1 LKSDV
6 RFSDFFK
13 RLPVRDLEFWFDIGL
28 KSWHG
33 EELMDHLKCGLHT
46 IFITLLCLFGIGS
59 AQQAVLGAGAVVI
72 NEIHHNPD
80 VKTELVEFI
89 ELHNTGASP
98 VTIGGWMLTSAV
110 DYTFVGGT
118 TIPAG
123 GYVVV
128 TENTNAFR
136 AKFGFAALGPW
147 VGSLNNFGD
156 RVVLRNAAGQ
166 IQDEVDY
173 GLGFPWPT
181 VGDPPGASIE
191 LVNPNLDNDLGG
203 SWRASAQPAGGGSQG
218 TRLINNGATWRYVK
232 GTNEASTPPTLWRE
246 PGFVDVTWSSGVLP
260 IGYDAPG
267 GIVPATPL
275 NDMNGGYTS
284 VFLRRTFVATNV
296 AAITALQLEALYDDG
311 FKLFIN
317 GSNVYNASMPTGE
330 VPYNGLAGG
339 TAREDN
345 TFNLI
350 NLPVPATYLVEG
362 NNTIAIQLHNILL
375 SGSSDAFIDVRLT
388 AHYGATGS
396 GPSPGRINNTF
407 ANNIP
412 PQIRQVDHSPNE
424 PTNGQVVTI
433 TAKISDPDSVT
444 NVTLLYQ
451 IVDPGSYI
459 EITDAAYTNNWTA
472 IAMNDAGAGG
482 DEMAG
487 DDTYTVQLPGSL
499 QVHRRLIRYRIVAH
513 DGGGRSVRVP
523 YADDPQ
529 PNFAYFVYNG
539 VPEWR
544 GALNGG
550 TQTIFPPAVMS
561 RLPTYHLIS
570 KRTSVEQGTWFE
582 RYAGDLYKW
591 NGTLVYDGRVYDH
604 IRYRARG
611 GVWRYS
617 MVKNMWKFDFN
628 RGHDFEARDD
638 WGRKFDVPWRKLN
651 LGASIQ
657 QRDFWHRGEQG
668 MFEAVGFKMF
678 NLAGVE
684 SPHTVFC
691 TFRIID
697 EAQESNAANQ
707 YEGDFWGAY
716 LAIEQED
723 GRFLEEHGLPDGNLY
738 KMEGGTG
745 ELNNLGPQGPV
756 DKSDLNYFIGNYT
769 GQGEAWWR
777 TNLNIPH
784 YLSYQTMVQAI
795 HHYDI
800 CYDKNFFYF
809 KNPITKLWQVHS
821 WDFDLTWADNM
832 FDSGCG
838 GQDRIYQRLLDG
850 TKPVVQMEWR
860 NRIREVRDLMWNT
873 DQAYR
878 IIDEYVWRLRGPT
891 AGPTILDAD
900 RFMWDYNP
908 KMASGTYSQNIG
920 KAGQGE
926 FYQFSQER
934 PSMPGLPVSFD
945 ATIQIMKR
953 YVNVRGSFLDGIAA
967 DSNIPGTPIV
977 TSTSPANYPLNR
989 LMFRVSNYSGVN
1001 GFAAL
1006 KWRIAEITPTNVP
1019 VSSLTEPA
1027 KYEITANWES
1037 PEIAP
1042 FNSDVSIPSHAVRVG
1057 STYRVRCRFKDVTGR
1072 WGRWSPPIEFRCGPP
1087 DTSVELLANL
1097 RISELMYHSA
1107 AGSDFDFVELHH
1119 AGGPLPLELNGA
1131 KFTQGIDYTFGAG
1144 VVIPAGGYL
1153 VLAKTTNIAAFRA
1166 YYGLSNS
1173 VPVLGGYSGNFDNGG
1188 EQVTLRTSA
1197 GGTDIASFEYSD
1209 GRSWPVQADGA
1220 GHSLVPLDSAMD
1232 GQKSGALN
1240 YGGNWRASS
1249 YIKGSPGRAD
1259 PAATTDILLNEV
1271 TAHTD
1276 FMSELDSND
1285 WLELHNRTAS
1295 AFTFG
1300 ANWFLSDDRTNLTKW
1315 MIPAGTMIPAEGFVS
1330 FDEQT
1335 GFHNPTNIGFGLS
1348 KSGEDVLLSHL
1359 PGGGLDRVVDAAAF
1373 KGQENDWSLGRHP
1386 DSGAFWYALSPRT
1399 RDGANAAPRLGVVI
1413 SELMYH
1419 PPDIGTNDNALDEYI
1434 EIFNSSGVSLALFNT
1449 NGTWRIDGG
1458 VSFDFPNG
1466 VTLPAMAR
1474 LLVVN
1479 FSPTNAAQS
1488 NAFRATYGIAGNLP
1502 MYGPYTSGKLANSS
1516 ARVAIE
1522 KPQAPDFL
1530 GDPVSWVIVDE
1541 VIYADQSPWGLAA
1554 DGFGHS
1560 LQRLSMLQH
1569 GSDPSNWQAATPT
1582 PGGVYAGGTP
1592 PTITEQPTPPSRT
1605 APAGSDVSYS
1615 VMASGDAPLHYQ
1627 WRLNGR
1633 NVDGATNRVLM
1644 LENVQPAN
1652 AGEYLALVYNAAG
1665 SAVSETVTLFVTTP
1679 PQISAHPQ
1687 SRDVRPGSNVVF
1699 SVFATGAGALSYQW
1713 RSNSVDLVGATTSTY
1728 TIPNAQVVHEGVYT
1742 VVVSDVNGSVVS
1754 LPATLR
1760 VLINPL
1766 FTQHPASQ
1774 TVLAGENAT
1783 FAFAITGNPPPFGY
1797 ILRKLSNP
1805 VTNYVSSERTGSFT
1819 LFNVRT
1825 NDSGSYRVVATNAA
1839 SVTGGASAFASLTVL
1854 ADSDQD
1860 GMPDQWETSYT
1871 LNPTNDFDADL
1882 DYDEDTM
1889 SNVDEY
1895 RAGTNPRDNMSYLR
1909 IESIESELATTG
1921 TMRVS
1926 FIAVSNRTYTVEH
1939 RDSLIP
1945 GAWNRLG
1952 DVSTATTNRLIELVD
1967 SPPVA
1972 ITKRFY
1978 RLATPRMP

>member
-1 LKSDV
+1 
-6 RFSDFFK
+6 
-13 RLPVRDLEFWFDIGL
+13 
-28 KSWHG
+28 
-33 EELMDHLKCGLHT
+33 M
-46 IFITLLCLFGIGS
+46 
-59 AQQAVLGAGAVVI
+59 GAVVI

-89 ELHNTGASP
+89 ELHNTEASP
-98 VTIGGWMLTSAV
+98 VNLGGWTLGSAV
-110 DYTFVGGT
+110 DYTFPAGT
-118 TIPAG
+118 TIAAG
-123 GYVVV
+123 GYIVV

-136 AKFGFAALGPW
+136 TKFGLAALGPW
-147 VGSLNNFGD
+147 VGSLNNFGE

-166 IQDEVDY
+166 IVDEVDY

-203 SWRASAQPAGGGSQG
+203 SWRASAQPTGGAQG
-218 TRLINNGATWRYVK
+218 TLLINSGGVWKYVK
-232 GTNEASTPPTLWRE
+232 GTNEASSPTTLWRQ
-246 PGFVDVTWSSGVLP
+246 PAFVDTTWPSGALP
-260 IGYDAPG
+260 IGYG
-267 GIVPATPL
+267 ESFITTVL
-275 NDMNGGYTS
+275 SDMNGGYSS
-284 VFLRRTFVATNV
+284 VFLRKTFVATNV
-296 AAITALQLEALYDDG
+296 TAISALQLEALYDDG

-317 GSNVYNASMPTGE
+317 GANVYNANIATGE
-330 VPYNGLAGG
+330 VPYNGFAGP
-339 TAREDN
+339 AREDLS
-345 TFNLI
+345 FNRI
-350 NLPVPATYLVEG
+350 NLPVPATYLAEG
-362 NNTIAIQLHNILL
+362 ANTIAIQLHNSSL
-375 SGSSDAFIDVRLT
+375 SGSSDAFIDVRLV
-388 AHYGATGS
+388 ALYGATGS
-396 GPSPGRINNTF
+396 GPSPGRINNMFST
-407 ANNIP
+407 NNP
-412 PQIRQVDHSPNE
+412 PQIRQVEHSPNE

-433 TAKISDPDSVT
+433 MAKITDPDSVT

-451 IVDPGSYI
+451 VVDPGSYI
-459 EITDAAYTNNWTA
+459 EITDAAYSSNWTP
-472 IAMNDAGAGG
+472 IAMNDGGTGG
-482 DEMAG
+482 DEVAG
-487 DDTYTVQLPGSL
+487 DDVYTVRLAGSL
-499 QVHRRLIRYRIVAH
+499 QVHRRLMRYRIVAH

-539 VPEWR
+539 IPEWR

-550 TQTIFPPAVMS
+550 TQTVFPPAVIG

-570 KRTSVEQGTWFE
+570 KRSSVEAGTWFE
-582 RYAGDLYKW
+582 RYGGDLYKW

-638 WGRKFDVPWRKLN
+638 WGRKFKVPWRKLN

-668 MFEAVGFKMF
+668 MFESVGFKMF

-691 TFRIID
+691 TFRVID
-697 EAQESNAANQ
+697 EAAEWHSNNQ

-745 ELNNLGPQGPV
+745 ELNNLGPEGPV

-769 GQGEAWWR
+769 SQGETWWR
-777 TNLNIPH
+777 TNLNIAH
-784 YLSYQTMVQAI
+784 YLSYQTMAQAI

-821 WDFDLTWADNM
+821 WDLDLTWADNM
-832 FDSGCG
+832 FDRNCG
-838 GQDRIYQRLLDG
+838 GVDRIYQRLLDG
-850 TKPVVQMEWR
+850 TKPAVQMEWR

-878 IIDEYVWRLRGPT
+878 IIDEYAWLLRGPT
-891 AGPTILDAD
+891 TGPTILDAD
-900 RFMWDYNP
+900 RFMWDFNP
-908 KMASGTYSQNIG
+908 KMANGTYSPNLQ

-934 PSMPGLPVSFD
+934 ATNAALSGSFN
-945 ATIQIMKR
+945 ATIQIMKN
-953 YVNVRGSFLDGIAA
+953 YVNLRGTFLDNLAL
-967 DSNIPGTPIV
+967 DSGIPGTPIV
-977 TSTSPANYPLNR
+977 TPTAPVNYPLNR
-989 LMFRVSNYSGVN
+989 LTFRVSNYSGVN

-1006 KWRIAEITPTNVP
+1006 KWRIAEITSTNVP
-1019 VSSLTEPA
+1019 VSSLTDPA

-1037 PEIAP
+1037 PDIAP
-1042 FNSDVSIPSHAVRVG
+1042 YNSDVSIPSHAVRVG

-1072 WGRWSPPIEFRCGPP
+1072 WSRWSLPIEFRCGPP

-1097 RISELMYHSA
+1097 RISELMYHSP
-1107 AGSDFDFVELHH
+1107 AGNDYDFVELHH

-1131 KFTQGIDYTFGAG
+1131 KFTQGIDYTFGSG
-1144 VVIPAGGYL
+1144 VSIPAGGYL
-1153 VLAKTTNIAAFRA
+1153 VLAKTTNVAAFRA
-1166 YYGLSNS
+1166 LYGLSNS
-1173 VPVLGGYSGNFDNGG
+1173 VMVLGGYSGNFDNGG

-1209 GRSWPVQADGA
+1209 GRGWPLQADGA
-1220 GHSLVPLDSAMD
+1220 GHSLVPLDSAMS

-1259 PAATTDILLNEV
+1259 APASSDILLNEV

-1276 FMSELDSND
+1276 FMSALDSND

-1295 AFTFG
+1295 AFTFV

-1315 MIPAGTMIPAEGFVS
+1315 MIPSGTTVPAGGFVS

-1335 GFHNPTNIGFGLS
+1335 GFHNPTNTGFGLS

-1359 PGGGLDRVVDAAAF
+1359 PGGGLDRVVDAVGF

-1386 DSGAFWYALSPRT
+1386 DSGAFWYALTPRT
-1399 RDGANAAPRLGVVI
+1399 RNAANGAPQPGVVI

-1419 PPDIGTNDNALDEYI
+1419 PPDIGGTNDNAVDEYI
-1434 EIFNSSGVSLALFNT
+1434 EVFNPTGSAVALYNT
-1449 NGTWRIDGG
+1449 NGAWRIDGG
-1458 VSFDFPNG
+1458 VSFTFPNG
-1466 VTLPAMAR
+1466 TTLPAMSR

-1479 FSPTNAAQS
+1479 FSPTNAMQS
-1488 NAFRATYGIAGNLP
+1488 NAFRATYGIGSSLR

-1522 KPQAPDFL
+1522 KPQAPDL
-1530 GDPVSWVIVDE
+1530 PDPSVSWVIVDE
-1541 VIYADQSPWGLAA
+1541 LIYADQNPWALAA

-1569 GSDPSNWQAATPT
+1569 GSDPANWQAARPT
-1582 PGGVYAGGTP
+1582 PAGAYAGGTP
-1592 PTITEQPTPPSRT
+1592 PTITEQPTPATRT
-1605 APAGSDVSYS
+1605 APAGSDISYS
-1615 VMASGDAPLHYQ
+1615 VSATGDGPLHYQ

-1633 NVDGATNRVLM
+1633 NVEGATNRTLVLN
-1644 LENVQPAN
+1644 NVQPVS

-1665 SAVSETVTLFVTTP
+1665 SAVSDTVTLFVTTP

-1699 SVFATGAGALSYQW
+1699 SVFASGAGTLMYQW
-1713 RSNSVDLVGATTSTY
+1713 RSNSVELPGATASTY
-1728 TIPNAQVVHEGVYT
+1728 TINNAQLAHEAVYT
-1742 VVVSDVNGSVVS
+1742 VVVGDMNGSVVS

-1760 VLINPL
+1760 ILINPA
-1766 FTQHPASQ
+1766 FTQQPASL
-1774 TVLAGENAT
+1774 TVLTGEDAT
-1783 FAFAITGNPPPFGY
+1783 FAFAITGNPAPFGY
-1797 ILRKLSNP
+1797 ALRKLSTP
-1805 VTNYVSSERTGSFT
+1805 VTNYVSADRTGTFT
-1819 LFNVRT
+1819 LTSVRT
-1825 NDSGSYRVVATNAA
+1825 NDAGSYRVIVTNAA
-1839 SVTGGASAFASLTVL
+1839 SPNPGIASAFATLSVL
-1854 ADSDQD
+1854 ADSDRD
-1860 GMPDQWETSYT
+1860 GMPDNWETTYM
-1871 LNPTNDFDADL
+1871 LNPTNAFDASL
-1882 DYDEDTM
+1882 DADEDRMT
-1889 SNVDEY
+1889 NLDEY

-1921 TMRVS
+1921 SMRVS

-1945 GAWNRLG
+1945 GPWNRLG
-1952 DVSTATTNRLIELVD
+1952 DVSAATTNRLMELID
-1967 SPPVA
+1967 SPPAA

-1978 RLATPRMP
+1978 RLATPRVQ